1 MRESRNLSAYTKQQI
16 SNSMKKYHS
25 RKSEQA
31 KIATRE
37 KQSASMKSY
46 WSTIPSGDDINSS
59 VKTCRPANV
68 PPPSNN
74 VQPMRKI

>member
-37 KQSASMKSY
+37 RQSASMKTY
-46 WSTIPSGDDINSS
+46 WSTIPAGNEIDSS
-59 VKTCRPANV
+59 VKGCRPANV
-68 PPPSNN
+68 PTPPNN
-74 VQPMRKI
+74 VQPKRNI